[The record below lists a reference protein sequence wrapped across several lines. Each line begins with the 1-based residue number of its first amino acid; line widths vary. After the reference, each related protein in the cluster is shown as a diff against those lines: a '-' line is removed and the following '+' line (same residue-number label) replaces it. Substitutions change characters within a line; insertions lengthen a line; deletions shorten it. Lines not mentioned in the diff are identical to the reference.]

1 MLLNVEHLDVFY
13 GKAQAVHDAS
23 FHINPGEMTFLV
35 GRNGAGKTTI
45 MRTISGFNPAKP
57 GATIT
62 FADRSIV
69 GGQPEDI
76 ARQGIRY
83 VFQDKRVITKL
94 TVREN
99 IHLAAYPFGEPQE
112 EAVEK
117 VIRIYPRIA
126 KFLDIKAGGLS
137 GGQRQLL
144 LIGRA
149 LIGKPRLLLIDEP
162 TEGLAAGTIEEV
174 FDVLKQ
180 LKGEVSMLI
189 VEQNLDIVRRLADRT
204 YAMKEGRIVM
214 EMKNAGDAQ
223 TGADL
228 EQFL

>member
-1 MLLNVEHLDVFY
+1 MLMEIKDLDVFY
-13 GKAQAVHDAS
+13 GKAQAVHSAEL
-23 FHINPGEMTFLV
+23 HVEQGEMVFLV

-45 MRTISGFNPAKP
+45 MRTIAGFNKSGP
-57 GATIT
+57 GSVIH
-62 FADRSIV
+62 FNGEPIDKYP
-69 GGQPEDI
+69 PEDI
-76 ARQGIRY
+76 ARRGIRY

-99 IHLAAYPFGEPQE
+99 IHLAAYPFGESPE
-112 EAVEK
+112 EAVAT
-117 VIRIYPRIA
+117 VCNIYPRIE

-149 LIGKPRLLLIDEP
+149 LIGKPKLLLIDEP
-162 TEGLAAGTIEEV
+162 TEGLAAGIINDV
-174 FDVLKQ
+174 FQVLSH

-189 VEQNLDIVRRLADRT
+189 VEQNLDLVRRLADRI
-204 YAMKEGRIVM
+204 YAMKEGRILM
-214 EMKNAGDAQ
+214 DLNN
-223 TGADL
+223 TGSDSGSAEL